1 MSEPTAAPAAGP
13 TAAPTV
19 ELSAGA
25 ARYLEAIYYIHH
37 EGEVVRP
44 GRLAEWLGVAA
55 PSVTDAL
62 SRLSRDGLVTAGA
75 GRSVLFTAAGHAS
88 AEDVVRRHR
97 IAEVWLFKTLGFDW
111 VTADAEAHRVAHSL
125 SDTVLARLQE
135 SLGNPLTCPHGNA
148 IPGVPQPD
156 QDLIRLVELPPGQ
169 PARVARIS
177 EVVEQEAPAL
187 LDVLYRS
194 GIVPGAEATVVGSP
208 SESSLEL
215 TVGKHSVISLTAAD
229 AANVWVVAPARQ
241 AAASA

>member
-1 MSEPTAAPAAGP
+1 MAGP
-13 TAAPTV
+13 AEPPATPPAD
-19 ELSAGA
+19 LSAGA

-55 PSVTDAL
+55 PSVTEAL
-62 SRLSRDGLVTAGA
+62 SRLARDGLVTTGA
-75 GRSVLFTAAGHAS
+75 GRSVLFTATGHVA

-97 IAEVWLFKTLGFDW
+97 IAEVWLFRTLGFDW

-135 SLGNPLTCPHGNA
+135 SLGNPRTCPHGNA
-148 IPGVPQPD
+148 IPGVPQPE
-156 QDLIRLVELPPGQ
+156 QELIRLVELPRGQ

-187 LDVLYRS
+187 LDVLFRS
-194 GIVPGAEATVVGSP
+194 GIVPGAETSLVGSAAGTTV
-208 SESSLEL
+208 EL
-215 TVGKHSVISLTAAD
+215 TVGDRPCIRLATAD
-229 AANVWVVAPARQ
+229 AANVWVVDPASRPAAPA
-241 AAASA
+241 